1 MFSEAGFDMS
11 KIHLKRNA
19 PVAQLYEDAI
29 KYEGAV
35 IAASGALINFSGKKT
50 GRSPKDKRIVYEET
64 SKDDVW
70 VRFSALLILPWKPS
84 SHLVHVYS
92 GALSTSRWTST
103 PLRSTAS
110 APSTTSTPATTS
122 TSLTALP
129 ACVFF
134 RLPLDIDHHTDPS
147 LAISTVGPQVPDQGP
162 RHRFACLPRP
172 LHAQQCVVVFPLT
185 APPVFPELTH
195 AALVCAVLIRPT
207 AKELEEF
214 GTPDFTIYNAGQFPA
229 NRFTAGMTS
238 QTSVEVNFKR
248 REMVILGTEYA
259 GEMKKGIFSVMH
271 YLQPVKFGNLSLHS
285 SANEGPDGDVSLFFG
300 LSGTGKTTL
309 SADPRRSLIG
319 DDEHVWS
326 DNGVFNIEG
335 GCYAKC
341 VGLDAEKEPEIY
353 GAIKFGSILENV
365 TYDYQTREPNYED
378 TGITENTRCA
388 YPIE

>member
-70 VRFSALLILPWKPS
+70 VRFSSSALLPGS
-84 SHLVHVYS
+84 SAHAALHVYS

-134 RLPLDIDHHTDPS
+134 
-147 LAISTVGPQVPDQGP
+147 
-162 RHRFACLPRP
+162 
-172 LHAQQCVVVFPLT
+172 
-185 APPVFPELTH
+185 
-195 AALVCAVLIRPT
+195 
-207 AKELEEF
+207 
-214 GTPDFTIYNAGQFPA
+214 
-229 NRFTAGMTS
+229 
-238 QTSVEVNFKR
+238 
-248 REMVILGTEYA
+248 
-259 GEMKKGIFSVMH
+259 
-271 YLQPVKFGNLSLHS
+271 
-285 SANEGPDGDVSLFFG
+285 
-300 LSGTGKTTL
+300 
-309 SADPRRSLIG
+309 
-319 DDEHVWS
+319 
-326 DNGVFNIEG
+326 
-335 GCYAKC
+335 
-341 VGLDAEKEPEIY
+341 
-353 GAIKFGSILENV
+353 
-365 TYDYQTREPNYED
+365 
-378 TGITENTRCA
+378 
-388 YPIE
+388 